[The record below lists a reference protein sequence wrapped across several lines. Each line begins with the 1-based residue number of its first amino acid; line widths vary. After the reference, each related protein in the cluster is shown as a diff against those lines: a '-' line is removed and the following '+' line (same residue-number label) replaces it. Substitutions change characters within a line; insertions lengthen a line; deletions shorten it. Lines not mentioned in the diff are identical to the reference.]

1 MSYMYCHR
9 ITSSH
14 AQIIHFSI
22 IQYCVVRVACTIA
35 AGLAQTKDMYCKDS
49 LQLYFA
55 HFYIVVLEFT
65 SITVAMYCLIELYSE
80 LKLKLK
86 LKPKPKDE
94 DEDKSSR
101 QPEPMYNN
109 EQKDEIMKGLLART
123 EPPSEHLFHGHKL
136 LAKVLVI
143 KGVIFFSFWQSTAIS
158 WAIEH
163 DYLRPDARMAYN
175 DLAVGLNVILICTE
189 LLILS
194 VIVWWVFSFREL
206 GPSERLTHAQDIE
219 AEAKTTSDNVP
230 HGFLDRVRYYS
241 RRICHATV
249 ECISPGDLFRG
260 MWECVRSLYKILWS
274 IMICCKHEDKG
285 KRAEIQKERS
295 TKERDDRQRRVE
307 MMQQKPGSYTE
318 RAKTKLRRGQ
328 SLTVDGECQ
337 PGSQAVASR
346 SVTPPPQGSGSGQGA
361 PASTLLPTAPDT
373 AHVSVRP
380 VNS

>member
-22 IQYCVVRVACTIA
+22 IQYCVVRIACTIA
-35 AGLAQTKDMYCKDS
+35 AGLAQTKNMYCKDS

-86 LKPKPKDE
+86 LKSKPKPKDG

-101 QPEPMYNN
+101 QQEPMYNN

-194 VIVWWVFSFREL
+194 VIVWWIFSFREL
-206 GPSERLTHAQDIE
+206 GPSERLTHAQDPEGE
-219 AEAKTTSDNVP
+219 ANTASANEP
-230 HGFLDRVRYYS
+230 HGFRNRT

-260 MWECVRSLYKILWS
+260 MWECVRSLYKILRS
-274 IMICCKHEDKG
+274 IMICCKYHDKG
-285 KRAEIQKERS
+285 KRVEIQAEMSR
-295 TKERDDRQRRVE
+295 KERDVRQRRVE
-307 MMQQKPGSYTE
+307 KTQQRSGSYSVRARSIFSGGQPSTADDE
-318 RAKTKLRRGQ
+318 RRPGT
-328 SLTVDGECQ
+328 Q
-337 PGSQAVASR
+337 PVVASR
-346 SVTPPPQGSGSGQGA
+346 SDNPLQQVLGLEHRA
-361 PASTLLPTAPDT
+361 PADTLPPTAPDT
-373 AHVSVRP
+373 AHVLDRP
-380 VNS
+380 VNL